1 MPINILN
8 NFKKKRG
15 RVNDMQ
21 VKSQTNSRKAKA
33 PDQGQCSNDINIPEV
48 YSDDMLFMPSKN
60 GKIYKN
66 YGLLN
71 IFHNDLSSIPLSLY
85 NPTNYLRRREMGF
98 NSISKIQ
105 PLSLRY
111 LLKSFVSTDNDIYK
125 CNDEEQS
132 AIIPPFAC
140 RYNNGR
146 DYKKLLAIADEIG
159 NVRIINTEKEGE
171 IELKTQWL
179 AHENAIFDIAWSLD
193 DKKLITAGGDQTALL
208 WDIETN
214 KCISGFQG
222 HVSSIKSIVFHNT
235 NPFICASG
243 AREGSIMIWDLRCTG
258 TVDENGDYIHKP
270 ANIIRNAHVPVT
282 NNSLRKKKEKTN
294 QHIGVAAVHFLHKP
308 GYLASAGTADGLIK
322 FWDIRSNGSY
332 LHRSNPVPVEVSIH
346 SNHSKRPHG
355 FSSLSLD
362 STGRYLFSACT
373 DNSIYMYNT
382 LNLGKPVYRF
392 TSPTYKCSTFYIKTS
407 ISPDDRFIASGSSD
421 NNVYIWD
428 ITAPHRS
435 PVKLKGHENEVT
447 AVSWCPIDIKQM
459 VTCSD
464 DTSIRIWNM
473 NEKLENKCKNDLFLK
488 TTWGHAVE
496 EIPIETRDE
505 TPNVQVNKENLSNI
519 TNTSLDSNSS
529 PSNSFFNFPNTV
541 SYSYDSNDSPC
552 SSSPLSRFKYQSNAI
567 LLEDE
572 ASTSSIPSTNQNS
585 LNRSVSASSILFSSS
600 SSATTPTHSNHFSR
614 SFSMNS
620 LTPVN
625 PFYISKTPTKDF
637 TTPSQLIN
645 DSPLSSAIT
654 DYFSTLSTRSPMPTI
669 PPPRIS
675 NSSCKRKQGDISLL
689 FLRKNESSVSFIKP
703 NDKLSSITSSTSS
716 SSVTESE
723 SGPFSASFS
732 ASFSSS
738 PLSKKVVLSHHRS
751 KSTSAATSIISA
763 AQIATS
769 PSPSS
774 STSPSISKFASK
786 SSSTSQSVLNSSVMS
801 TPTKTSIVSPASP
814 KISRLRLTSPF
825 KRSSVYN
832 QSTLQQSFT
841 SASNLSSSSSSNLN
855 TLKCKN
861 KISTS
866 DSLIVTSSTPSSE
879 CSSATA
885 SPSSSVTN
893 LDLSLNTITKL
904 ELASSSTSTVN
915 SIASSAIT
923 AVLGSQDLSIV
934 SPPSSPCTSTPSSPI
949 RTRRKRTLMD
959 YFSPNTNHAKKK
971 KQKAKAIDSSDEEDT
986 DTDI

>member
-1 MPINILN
+1 LEN
-8 NFKKKRG
+8 KK
-15 RVNDMQ
+15 V
-21 VKSQTNSRKAKA
+21 
-33 PDQGQCSNDINIPEV
+33 
-48 YSDDMLFMPSKN
+48 
-60 GKIYKN
+60 
-66 YGLLN
+66 
-71 IFHNDLSSIPLSLY
+71 
-85 NPTNYLRRREMGF
+85 
-98 NSISKIQ
+98 
-105 PLSLRY
+105 SLRY

-473 NEKLENKCKNDLFLK
+473 NEELENKCKNDLFLK

-769 PSPSS
+769 PSPSPSS